1 MPVTD
6 SNPVSGF
13 LYSSQVNLV
22 KLHVQCIS
30 VVDWVLAT
38 QVTFQ
43 VGSPVPISVSIAI
56 RKNKIEDYGR
66 LRYISQSVFGMG
78 CVSLCNFTF
87 RWITD
92 N

>member
-66 LRYISQSVFGMG
+66 LRYISQSVFGMA

-87 RWITD
+87 RRITD

>member
-43 VGSPVPISVSIAI
+43 VGSPIPISVSIEI

-66 LRYISQSVFGMG
+66 LRYISQSVFGMA

>member
-43 VGSPVPISVSIAI
+43 VGSPVPISVSIEI

-66 LRYISQSVFGMG
+66 LRYISPNQFSAWHVYPF
-78 CVSLCNFTF
+78 VISLFAG
-87 RWITD
+87 
-92 N
+92 